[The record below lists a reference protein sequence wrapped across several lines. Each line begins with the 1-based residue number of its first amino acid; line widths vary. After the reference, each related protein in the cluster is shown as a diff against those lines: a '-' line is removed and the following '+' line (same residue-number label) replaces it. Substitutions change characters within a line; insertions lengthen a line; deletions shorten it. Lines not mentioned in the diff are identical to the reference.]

1 MIRSAVVALILA
13 LSAPS
18 GNAFS
23 NAALRTVSVFF
34 LAALMDPIPTRIF
47 CILIDVDNDSFSHLL
62 HFSNLSKSRDAT
74 ACR

>member
-23 NAALRTVSVFF
+23 NAALRTVSVRFDV
-34 LAALMDPIPTRIF
+34 LDGSAIRTRIF
-47 CILIDVDNDSFSHLL
+47 CILI
-62 HFSNLSKSRDAT
+62 RYQQ
-74 ACR
+74 

>member
-23 NAALRTVSVFF
+23 NAALRTVSF
-34 LAALMDPIPTRIF
+34 LGCFDGSGSDPRPNLF
-47 CILIDVDNDSFSHLL
+47 AFS
-62 HFSNLSKSRDAT
+62 SM
-74 ACR
+74 